1 MPRAPYPRFVQLD
14 VLFKND
20 RILAVNKPPG
30 LLSVPGL
37 GPQNQDCI
45 ASRAAALFPG
55 AMIVHRLDSETSGVM
70 VLALDPD
77 THRRLSMQFEKRRT
91 EKAYVAIVQ
100 GQPDGDEGEIDL
112 PIRKDIDNRPMSIV
126 DRVHGKPSVTRWR
139 VIEHLG
145 DRTRLE
151 LTPVTGRTHQLR
163 LHLSAVG
170 HPILGDSLYA
180 PAAVRFLAPRL
191 LLHARLLMVTDP
203 GTQERLTFE
212 SPVPF

>member
-1 MPRAPYPRFVQLD
+1 MQLD

-20 RILAVNKPPG
+20 RILAVNKPAG

-55 AMIVHRLDSETSGVM
+55 AMIVHRLDAETSGVM

-77 THRRLSMQFEKRRT
+77 THRRLSMQFEQRRT
-91 EKAYVAIVQ
+91 EKAYVAIVH
-100 GQPDGDEGEIDL
+100 GRPGKDEGEIEL
-112 PIRKDIDNRPMSIV
+112 PIRKDIDNRPLSIV
-126 DRVHGKPSVTRWR
+126 DPVHGKPSVTRWR
-139 VIEHLG
+139 VIDHLG

-151 LTPVTGRTHQLR
+151 LTPITARTHQLR
-163 LHLSAVG
+163 LHLSAIG
-170 HPILGDSLYA
+170 HPILGDTLYA

-191 LLHARLLMVTDP
+191 LLHARLLTVTDP
-203 GTQERLTFE
+203 RTQERLAFE